1 MANKFILIKSLKV
14 EKSFMIWVYQNNSCI
29 FVSFVKPKFKMVKLI
44 NEIQN
49 YKNQILKLV
58 AIINH

>member
-1 MANKFILIKSLKV
+1 
-14 EKSFMIWVYQNNSCI
+14 MIWVYQNNSCI